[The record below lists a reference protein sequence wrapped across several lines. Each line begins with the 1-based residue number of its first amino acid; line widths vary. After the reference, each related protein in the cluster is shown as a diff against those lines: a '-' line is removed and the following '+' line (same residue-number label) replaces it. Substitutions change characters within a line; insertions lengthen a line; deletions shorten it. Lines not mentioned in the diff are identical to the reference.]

1 LKGNLRDCEY
11 LTRIKREIET
21 HLNADPKYLGTPV
34 AIQNGLEAEVELVAL
49 REMAV
54 DGKGL
59 VHGGFTFSL
68 ADYAAMLAVNHPN
81 VVLSGAECRFLTPVI
96 VGKLM
101 KARAVVTNV
110 KGRRRE
116 IDVDVFVGEKR
127 VFRWTLDCYVF
138 DSHVLDR

>member
-1 LKGNLRDCEY
+1 M
-11 LTRIKREIET
+11 EIET

-34 AIQNGLEAEVELVAL
+34 SIQNGLEAEVELVAL

-81 VVLSGAECRFLTPVI
+81 VVLGGVECRFLAPLK
-96 VGKLM
+96 VGGLM

-116 IDVDVFVGEKR
+116 VDVDVFVGDEKG
-127 VFRWTLDCYVF
+127 FRGNPRLLRSWQSCLGWV
-138 DSHVLDR
+138 R